1 LSGVTSWHTGENF
14 SLGEGDQADL
24 GNTFDT
30 ERPNYAPN
38 APGCNNNPYAN
49 QSVSQWINLNCFT
62 ASTYGTVGNNGRNN
76 LLAPGY
82 AETDIGLTKNT
93 RINERLTLQFRAE
106 IFNIFNHPNFSVP
119 GIFGTGPTIINAGT
133 SCGPTTTYGSAAA
146 TASGAPLVRVVNLS
160 KEFAAGSTGIIGGK
174 KLSIK
179 AVAGVNLEI
188 QPGETLGLV
197 GESGSGKS
205 TLGRLILKLLEPTE
219 GAVYFDGRDL
229 STLGRAELRTLRQ
242 QMQLVFQDPYA
253 SLNPR
258 MRVRSIVGEGI
269 EIHNLARGSEKE
281 RRIAELLAMVGMSAD
296 AMDRL
301 PHEFSGGQRQRIG
314 IARAL
319 AVNPRFLVLDEPVSA
334 LDVSI
339 QAQIINLLQD
349 LQEKL
354 KLTYLFIA
362 HDLRVV
368 EHISNRVAIMYL
380 GKIVEI
386 ASRDEIYLNPRH
398 PYTRALLSAI
408 PTIDTTNKPERI
420 KLPGEMPSPMNP
432 PSGCAFHPRCPYA
445 KDVCTNVE
453 PKLES
458 GRGGHAV
465 ACHVFPAP

>member
-1 LSGVTSWHTGENF
+1 MSPASAPSPTS
-14 SLGEGDQADL
+14 
-24 GNTFDT
+24 
-30 ERPNYAPN
+30 P
-38 APGCNNNPYAN
+38 
-49 QSVSQWINLNCFT
+49 
-62 ASTYGTVGNNGRNN
+62 
-76 LLAPGY
+76 
-82 AETDIGLTKNT
+82 TD
-93 RINERLTLQFRAE
+93 
-106 IFNIFNHPNFSVP
+106 
-119 GIFGTGPTIINAGT
+119 
-133 SCGPTTTYGSAAA
+133 SAAA
-146 TASGAPLVRVVNLS
+146 PGAALVRVENLS
-160 KEFAAGSTGIIGGK
+160 KEFPAGSAGVFGK
-174 KLSIK
+174 QLSLK
-179 AVAGVNLEI
+179 AVQRVNLAI
-188 QPGETLGLV
+188 SPGETLGLV

-205 TLGRLILKLLEPTE
+205 TLGRLILKLLEPTA
-219 GAVYFDGRDL
+219 GRVFFDGRDL
-229 STLGRAELRTLRQ
+229 ATLGRSEMRTLRRE
-242 QMQLVFQDPYA
+242 MQLVFQDPYA

-258 MRVRSIVGEGI
+258 MRVGSIVGEGI
-269 EIHNLARGSEKE
+269 DIHKLARGKE
-281 RRIAELLAMVGMSAD
+281 REARIAELLGMVGMGPEAI
-296 AMDRL
+296 DRL

-380 GKIVEI
+380 GEIVEI
-386 ASRDEIYLNPRH
+386 ATRDEIYLNPRH

-408 PTIDTTNKPERI
+408 PTVDAAHKPERI

-432 PSGCAFHPRCPYA
+432 PSGCSFHPRCPYA
-445 KDVCTNVE
+445 KDVCRTVE
-453 PKLES
+453 PKLET

>member
-1 LSGVTSWHTGENF
+1 MSPAS
-14 SLGEGDQADL
+14 
-24 GNTFDT
+24 
-30 ERPNYAPN
+30 APDPI
-38 APGCNNNPYAN
+38 AA
-49 QSVSQWINLNCFT
+49 T
-62 ASTYGTVGNNGRNN
+62 
-76 LLAPGY
+76 
-82 AETDIGLTKNT
+82 
-93 RINERLTLQFRAE
+93 
-106 IFNIFNHPNFSVP
+106 
-119 GIFGTGPTIINAGT
+119 GT
-133 SCGPTTTYGSAAA
+133 SAV
-146 TASGAPLVRVVNLS
+146 TASGGALVRAERLS
-160 KEFAAGSTGIIGGK
+160 KEFPAGSTGVIGGK

-188 QPGETLGLV
+188 QAGETVGLV

-219 GAVYFDGRDL
+219 GTVYFDGRDL
-229 STLGRAELRTLRQ
+229 ATLGRTELRTLRQ

-269 EIHNLARGSEKE
+269 DIHKLARGREKE
-281 RRIAELLAMVGMSAD
+281 ARIAELLAMVGMSAD

-349 LQEKL
+349 LQERL

-408 PTIDTTNKPERI
+408 PTIDAAHKPERI

-432 PSGCAFHPRCPYA
+432 PPGCAFHPRCPYA
-445 KDVCTNVE
+445 KDVCRSVE
-453 PKLES
+453 PKLET

>member
-1 LSGVTSWHTGENF
+1 MSPASAS
-14 SLGEGDQADL
+14 SLGASTTTQ
-24 GNTFDT
+24 
-30 ERPNYAPN
+30 
-38 APGCNNNPYAN
+38 APG
-49 QSVSQWINLNCFT
+49 
-62 ASTYGTVGNNGRNN
+62 
-76 LLAPGY
+76 
-82 AETDIGLTKNT
+82 
-93 RINERLTLQFRAE
+93 
-106 IFNIFNHPNFSVP
+106 
-119 GIFGTGPTIINAGT
+119 AG
-133 SCGPTTTYGSAAA
+133 AA
-146 TASGAPLVRVVNLS
+146 LVRVENLS
-160 KEFAAGSTGIIGGK
+160 KEFPAGTTGIIGGTR
-174 KLSIK
+174 LTVK
-179 AVAGVNLEI
+179 AVQNVNVEI
-188 QPGETLGLV
+188 SPGETVGLV

-219 GAVYFDGRDL
+219 GKVFFDGRDL
-229 STLGRAELRTLRQ
+229 STLGRAELRALRRE
-242 QMQLVFQDPYA
+242 MQLVFQDPYA

-269 EIHNLARGSEKE
+269 EIHKLARGREKE
-281 RRIAELLAMVGMSAD
+281 NRIVELLNMVGMGSD
-296 AMDRL
+296 GMNRF

-354 KLTYLFIA
+354 NLTYLFIA

-386 ASRDEIYLNPRH
+386 ASRDEIYLRPHH

-408 PTIDTTNKPERI
+408 PTVDTEHKPERI

-445 KDVCTNVE
+445 KDVCRTLE
-453 PKLES
+453 PKLET